1 MTAVALPATF
11 TLTDLAAAAGGRLV
25 ALRGGEREVK
35 GLSIDTRTLKQGEL
49 FVAVAGT
56 RFDGHDFLAQAVARG
71 AVAAIVH
78 KDVLAPPG
86 LDVVKVA
93 DTTRALGD
101 LARHIRMTVGLPVVA
116 ITGSTGKTTTKDM
129 TASLLEARGPVLRTE
144 ANLNNRYGVPL
155 TLFRLQPEHKAAV
168 LEMGMSAAGELSGL
182 TRIAR
187 PDVAVIT
194 NVAPVHLEF
203 FDSVDAIAR
212 AKAEIL
218 EGLRPFG
225 AAVLSWDDER
235 TRRIGQDHKGDVVW
249 FGRDRVCDV
258 SAENLRGT
266 VHGMR
271 FDLRVETKR
280 HDVFLPLPGPHF
292 VQNFLAAAAAAHR
305 LGVSAEQIAGRA
317 AELKAASRRGQV
329 LRLEQGIT
337 LLDDSYNSNPVAV
350 AAAVTALGMAAQGR
364 RVAFL
369 GDMLEL
375 GKQAGRLHEETGE
388 KVAGLLDVVVGV
400 GPQSASLIKGAGK
413 AGLRKEA
420 LFWFADAAAAAAAA
434 PEILR
439 PGDAVLVKGSR
450 GVRMEQIAEALVARF
465 GRHEA

>member
-1 MTAVALPATF
+1 VIAVSTPTTF
-11 TLTDLAAAAGGRLV
+11 DLNQLAAATGGRVV
-25 ALRGGEREVK
+25 AGRAERQVN
-35 GLSIDTRTLKQGEL
+35 GVSIDTRTLKQGEL
-49 FVAVAGT
+49 FVAVAGA
-56 RFDGHDFLAQAVARG
+56 RFDGHDFLGSAASRG
-71 AVAAIVH
+71 AAAALVH
-78 KDVLAPPG
+78 KDVVAPPG
-86 LDVVKVA
+86 LDVVRVD

-101 LARHIRMTVGLPVVA
+101 LARHVRMNLGLPVLA

-129 TASLLEARGPVLRTE
+129 SAALLESRGPVLKTE

-155 TLFRLQPEHKAAV
+155 TLFRLRPEHTAVV

-194 NVAPVHLEF
+194 NVAAVHLEF

-225 AAVLSWDDER
+225 AAVLNWDDPR
-235 TRRIGQDHKGDVVW
+235 TRKIGQDHKGDVVW

-271 FDLRVETKR
+271 FELRIEDKR
-280 HDVFLPLPGPHF
+280 HDVFLPLPGLHF
-292 VQNFLAAAAAAHR
+292 VQNFLAAAASAHR
-305 LGVSAEQIAGRA
+305 LGVTAEQIAERA
-317 AELKAASRRGQV
+317 SELKAANRRGQV
-329 LRLEQGIT
+329 SRLEQGIT

-350 AAAVTALGMAAQGR
+350 QAAVQALQMAAQGR

-375 GKQAGRLHEETGE
+375 GPEAGRLHEETGAG
-388 KVAGLLDVVVGV
+388 VAGALDALVGV
-400 GPQSASLIKGAGK
+400 GTQSASLIKGAGK
-413 AGLRKEA
+413 AGLGKEA
-420 LFWFADAAAAAAAA
+420 LFWFADAAQAAAAA
-434 PEILR
+434 PEIVK

-450 GVRMEQIAEALVARF
+450 GVRMEQVAEALVARF
-465 GRHEA
+465 GRLEE